1 MDRDDNVCKTR
12 IHLLTNAYRKNL
24 CKKKNFTGTKKKQPC
39 FGDIHKFLT
48 DEPTTFLKHLPS
60 SSGLQNENLKCMQK
74 KTTEKWI

>member
-1 MDRDDNVCKTR
+1 MDTDDNVCKAR
-12 IHLLTNAYRKNL
+12 IHFLTNTYRKNL

-39 FGDIHKFLT
+39 FGDIH
-48 DEPTTFLKHLPS
+48 EPTTLLKHLPS